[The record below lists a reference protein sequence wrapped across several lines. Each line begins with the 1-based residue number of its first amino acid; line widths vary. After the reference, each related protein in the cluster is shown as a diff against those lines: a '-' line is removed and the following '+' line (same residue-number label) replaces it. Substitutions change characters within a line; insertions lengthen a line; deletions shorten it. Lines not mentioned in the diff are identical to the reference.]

1 MYFVFFI
8 IIILMKFTNNS
19 MAKLFNIKLQL
30 FSVLNYPDLPN
41 TPEESLQDI
50 FDNFSLQFIKE

>member
-1 MYFVFFI
+1 
-8 IIILMKFTNNS
+8 MKFTNNS